1 MARGWVS
8 KSVEEQQAQALGER
22 NSSHPRLSQGEQKR
36 NRQHES
42 LLLARKRIASQLDSA
57 QSPRHRQMLEQS
69 LAAIQKPEPEEVVV
83 SERRRRVQQR
93 IP

>member
-1 MARGWVS
+1 MARGWES
-8 KSVEEQQAQALGER
+8 KSVEEQQTEALGER
-22 NSSHPRLSQGEQKR
+22 NSPHPRLSQGEQKR

-69 LAAIQKPEPEEVVV
+69 LAELDKQLSSFDAVTDPPAPK
-83 SERRRRVQQR
+83 
-93 IP
+93 